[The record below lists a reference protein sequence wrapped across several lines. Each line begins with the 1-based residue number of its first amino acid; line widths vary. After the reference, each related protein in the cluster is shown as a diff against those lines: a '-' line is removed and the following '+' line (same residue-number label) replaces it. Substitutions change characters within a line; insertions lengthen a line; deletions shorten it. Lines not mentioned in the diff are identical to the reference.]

1 MGTSASQLS
10 RTESR
15 PIEQRLSLRK
25 RVSLPT
31 PIELLPGKEM
41 WLLDLGEGGLS
52 VTGSLRLDQ
61 GTTASARFKLPETDS
76 VIDAAGVVAW
86 SDDSGRTGV
95 RFTRVEPDSTV
106 ALRRWLKN
114 GALISAEHFVMNN
127 PPDAELANRIS
138 CLSEIAD
145 LQSAISAAELD
156 CEAALNLIVR
166 RMMELTR
173 ATGGAIALRDGDD
186 VVCRASSGNAPD
198 VGVRLSPTSLSGECF
213 QTGSI
218 VMLEDSEVDPRV
230 NPELYRQL
238 NFRSLL
244 VLPIMSGR
252 EIIGIAEVLSPEAR
266 NFAGGDILVLSFMAD
281 LITTVA
287 LPRIQPDRNAVP
299 EPFHPPIFDEFRS
312 PEETDVAPL
321 HLNLGPPE
329 DSAIL
334 MSAADVPEIVP
345 EVEAGAVQLPAVSH
359 TPAQAI
365 SSVPFEVEE
374 ISAAIPAASKY
385 AIPAVAAIPV
395 ATPARRLAYPR
406 SRPAE
411 AVEFE
416 PRTSISRF
424 MPLAVTCVVLL
435 AMASLLAGYYFS
447 RSSTTAKPAANTPV
461 SKPATATTAAPA
473 STVSV
478 PTEIAAAVPPVA
490 HPQTKPGTTKPE
502 LQAKASAST
511 TNLSAKELQV
521 THGASHRPVA
531 PTDNQVPE
539 APVINPLASSNTAA
553 LPASLIPEKTAP
565 PQLQAPLPIGVTEGK
580 LLRKVLPQYPQ
591 MARSANVSGDVVLS
605 AKIGTDGVLHN
616 IKIVSGNP
624 LLREAAIDAARQW
637 RYSPYKLGGK
647 PVETDTRITITF
659 HR

>member
-52 VTGSLRLDQ
+52 VTGSSRLDQ

-95 RFTRVEPDSTV
+95 RFTRVEPDSRV

-114 GALISAEHFVMNN
+114 GALISAEHFLMNN

-145 LQSAISAAELD
+145 LQSAISAEELD

-173 ATGGAIALRDGDD
+173 ATGAAIALRDGDD

-213 QTGSI
+213 QAGSI

-230 NPELYRQL
+230 NPELCRQL

-281 LITTVA
+281 LIATVA

-312 PEETDVAPL
+312 PEETAIAPL
-321 HLNLGPPE
+321 HLNLSPPE

-334 MSAADVPEIVP
+334 LSAADARVIVP
-345 EVEAGAVQLPAVSH
+345 EVEAATVELPAVSQA
-359 TPAQAI
+359 PAQAI
-365 SSVPFEVEE
+365 SPVPFEVEE
-374 ISAAIPAASKY
+374 IPAATPAASRY
-385 AIPAVAAIPV
+385 VIPAVAAV
-395 ATPARRLAYPR
+395 ATPARRLADPR
-406 SRPAE
+406 SLPAE
-411 AVEFE
+411 APELE

-424 MPLAVTCVVLL
+424 LPLAVTCVVLL

-447 RSSTTAKPAANTPV
+447 RSSTTARPAANATV
-461 SKPATATTAAPA
+461 SKPASTATTAPPA

-490 HPQTKPGTTKPE
+490 NPRTKPGTTKPE
-502 LQAKASAST
+502 LQAKVSTST
-511 TNLSAKELQV
+511 TDLSAKELQV
-521 THGASHRPVA
+521 THGASHPPVA

-539 APVINPLASSNTAA
+539 APVINPLASNNTAA
-553 LPASLIPEKTAP
+553 LPASVIPEKTAP
-565 PQLQAPLPIGVTEGK
+565 PQLQAPPAIGVTEGK

-616 IKIVSGNP
+616 IKVVSGNP

>member
-41 WLLDLGEGGLS
+41 WLLDLGEGGLR
-52 VTGSLRLDQ
+52 VTGSSRLDQ

-230 NPELYRQL
+230 NPELCRQL

-244 VLPIMSGR
+244 VLPIPSGR

-281 LITTVA
+281 LIATVA
-287 LPRIQPDRNAVP
+287 QPRIQPDRNSVP

-321 HLNLGPPE
+321 HLNLRPPE

-334 MSAADVPEIVP
+334 LSGADVPEIVP
-345 EVEAGAVQLPAVSH
+345 EVEAAAVQLPAVAH
-359 TPAQAI
+359 APAQAI
-365 SSVPFEVEE
+365 SPVPFEVEE
-374 ISAAIPAASKY
+374 ISAATPAASRY
-385 AIPAVAAIPV
+385 VTPAVAAVSV
-395 ATPARRLAYPR
+395 ATSARRLAEPR

-411 AVEFE
+411 AVELE
-416 PRTSISRF
+416 PGTSISRF
-424 MPLAVTCVVLL
+424 LPLAVTCVVLL

-447 RSSTTAKPAANTPV
+447 RSSTTAKPAANAPV

-478 PTEIAAAVPPVA
+478 PTTIVAAVPPVA
-490 HPQTKPGTTKPE
+490 RPQTKPATTKTE
-502 LQAKASAST
+502 LQAKATDLST
-511 TNLSAKELQV
+511 KELQV
-521 THGASHRPVA
+521 THGASHRPLA
-531 PTDNQVPE
+531 ATDNQVPE
-539 APVINPLASSNTAA
+539 APVIDPLASSKTAA

-565 PQLQAPLPIGVTEGK
+565 PQLQAPPAIGVTEGK
-580 LLRKVLPQYPQ
+580 LLKKVLPQYPQ

-616 IKIVSGNP
+616 IKVVSGNP
-624 LLREAAIDAARQW
+624 LLREAAIGAARQW
-637 RYSPYKLGGK
+637 RYLPYKLGGT

>member
-1 MGTSASQLS
+1 MGTSASELS
-10 RTESR
+10 HIESR

-52 VTGSLRLDQ
+52 VTGSSRLDR
-61 GTTASARFKLPETDS
+61 GTTACARFKLPETDS

-95 RFTRVEPDSTV
+95 RFTRVEPDSTM
-106 ALRRWLKN
+106 ALRRWLRN

-127 PPDAELANRIS
+127 PPDAELADRIS

-156 CEAALNLIVR
+156 CEAALSLIVR

-213 QTGSI
+213 QSGSI

-230 NPELYRQL
+230 NPELCRQL

-266 NFAGGDILVLSFMAD
+266 KFAGGDTLVLSFMAD
-281 LITTVA
+281 LIATIA

-299 EPFHPPIFDEFRS
+299 EPFHPAIFDELRS

-321 HLNLGPPE
+321 HLNLSPPE
-329 DSAIL
+329 DSPML
-334 MSAADVPEIVP
+334 LSAADVSVIP
-345 EVEAGAVQLPAVSH
+345 EVEAAAVELPAVSQA
-359 TPAQAI
+359 PAQAI
-365 SSVPFEVEE
+365 SPVPFEVEE
-374 ISAAIPAASKY
+374 IPAATPAASNY
-385 AIPAVAAIPV
+385 VIPAVAVMPV
-395 ATPARRLAYPR
+395 ATPARRLADPR
-406 SRPAE
+406 SLPLEAAE
-411 AVEFE
+411 LE

-424 MPLAVTCVVLL
+424 LPLAVTCVVLL
-435 AMASLLAGYYFS
+435 ARASLLAGYYFS
-447 RSSTTAKPAANTPV
+447 RSSTTAKPAANAPV
-461 SKPATATTAAPA
+461 SKLASTATTAAPA
-473 STVSV
+473 STASV
-478 PTEIAAAVPPVA
+478 PTEIASAAPPVA

-502 LQAKASAST
+502 LQAKTST
-511 TNLSAKELQV
+511 SITDLSARELQV
-521 THGASHRPVA
+521 THGASQRPVA
-531 PTDNQVPE
+531 PIDNQVPE
-539 APVINPLASSNTAA
+539 APLLNPLASSNSGA

-565 PQLQAPLPIGVTEGK
+565 PQLQAPPAIGVTEGK

-591 MARSANVSGDVVLS
+591 MARSANISGDVVLS
-605 AKIGTDGVLHN
+605 AKIGTDGVLHS
-616 IKIVSGNP
+616 IKVVSGNP

-637 RYSPYKLGGK
+637 RYLPYKLGGK